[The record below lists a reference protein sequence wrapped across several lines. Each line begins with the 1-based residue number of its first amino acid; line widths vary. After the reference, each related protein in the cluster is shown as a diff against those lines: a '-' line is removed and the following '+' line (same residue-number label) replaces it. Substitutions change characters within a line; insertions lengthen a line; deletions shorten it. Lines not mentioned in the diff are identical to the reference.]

1 MIMYPI
7 DQKDNIY
14 CSISQC
20 NVVNIFSNQCY
31 ENGETYLQIIEQQ
44 ILFRCN
50 FLKQTK
56 DQEKNIQV
64 MQPLSSQT
72 NDLQRISLYMYQRL
86 LCFATPLLL
95 NF

>member
-7 DQKDNIY
+7 DLKDNIY
-14 CSISQC
+14 CNISQC
-20 NVVNIFSNQCY
+20 NVVNIFLNQCY

-56 DQEKNIQV
+56 DQEKNIH
-64 MQPLSSQT
+64 
-72 NDLQRISLYMYQRL
+72 
-86 LCFATPLLL
+86 ATSFKP
-95 NF
+95 NK

>member
-14 CSISQC
+14 CNISQC
-20 NVVNIFSNQCY
+20 NVVNIFLNQCY

-44 ILFRCN
+44 ILFQCN

-56 DQEKNIQV
+56 DQEKNIHATSFK
-64 MQPLSSQT
+64 P
-72 NDLQRISLYMYQRL
+72 NKRL
-86 LCFATPLLL
+86 TKNIIIHVSKIVILCYSFTFKLLK
-95 NF
+95 